1 MTYEI
6 KKYGEPVLKK
16 KAEPV
21 TEFGEEL
28 KKIFDDMLETMY
40 AFNGVGLA
48 ANQVGILKQM
58 LVIDTSRDEDRV
70 LLYLANPVITSV
82 SKDKVTFEEGCLS
95 FPGIFEKIDRPAGIT
110 VSAFDPYGKPLKIE
124 AEGFLSIVLQHE
136 IDHLNGVVFIDR
148 MSPARKLMHGKE
160 LKEIKEETKKKAKL
174 K

>member
-6 KKYGEPVLKK
+6 KKYGDPVLKK

-21 TEFGEEL
+21 TEFGEDL

-58 LVIDTSRDEDRV
+58 ITIDTSREEDHV
-70 LLYLANPVITSV
+70 ILYLANPVVTSV

-95 FPGIFEKIDRPAGIT
+95 FPGIFEKIDRPAKIT
-110 VSAFDPYGKPLKIE
+110 ISAFDPYGKPLKIE
-124 AEGFLSIVLQHE
+124 AEGFLAIVLQHE

-148 MSPARKLMHGKE
+148 MSPARKFTHGKE
-160 LKEIKEETKKKAKL
+160 LKELKTATKTGAKL